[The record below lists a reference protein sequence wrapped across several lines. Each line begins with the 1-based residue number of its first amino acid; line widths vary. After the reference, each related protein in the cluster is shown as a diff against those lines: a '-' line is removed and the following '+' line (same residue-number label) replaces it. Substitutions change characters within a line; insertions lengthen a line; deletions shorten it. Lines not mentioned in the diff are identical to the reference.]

1 MQENLKGST
10 PDKTQ
15 IVPPNYNPSNK
26 PIYLI
31 IFLLLIS
38 ILLLGIVFL
47 FFLKSQSNKLSQITQ
62 PTITPN
68 KTSPSVTPS
77 LAISPTTQEVNSL
90 ILYIREGNIW
100 SVKSDG
106 TLLRQLTR
114 DGDNNNIRYNSLVF
128 INNEE
133 AGFIKCINT
142 NKCSIQSK
150 NLITSEEK
158 TLLEKDNFLT
168 AFTIDNNG
176 KLIAFIGNNSQEFP
190 TLYYFENGS
199 ERKILDFQ
207 PSLGRGG
214 SLSDEISLAFSPDN
228 KYLLIVNTTTQAN
241 LAKDMKT
248 IWVIDRMGNTLDSIP
263 KGSATNAV
271 WETPTRFFYKDN
283 EAVFRKTVGGSEEN
297 LGNITGY
304 GVSVSP
310 DKKNILTWNVDDS
323 GQTIILSYLIDNKI
337 STEVKQSLGYSKWLD
352 NKDIIAIKTSRSN
365 DSYLGFVTTGLVKY
379 DINSKEEKV
388 LDSNS
393 SIYQF
398 VIQR

>member
-1 MQENLKGST
+1 MQENIKDSI

-15 IVPPNYNPSNK
+15 IAPPNYNPSKK

-31 IFLLLIS
+31 IFLLLVS
-38 ILLLGIVFL
+38 ILLLGFVFL

-62 PTITPN
+62 PTIIPN
-68 KTSPSVTPS
+68 KTSPSVIPS

-106 TLLRQLTR
+106 TSLRQLTR
-114 DGDNNNIRYNSLVF
+114 DGDDNIRYSSLVF
-128 INNEE
+128 ISNEE

-158 TLLEKDNFLT
+158 KLLEKDNFLT
-168 AFTIDNNG
+168 AFTIVNNG
-176 KLIAFIGNNSQEFP
+176 KLIAFIGNNSQELP
-190 TLYYFENGS
+190 ILYYFENGS

-214 SLSDEISLAFSPDN
+214 SLSDEISLAFSPDD
-228 KYLLIVNTTTQAN
+228 KYLLVVNTITQPN

-297 LGNITGY
+297 LGNIAGH

-310 DKKNILTWNVDDS
+310 DKKNILTWNADDS
-323 GQTIILSYLIDNKI
+323 GQTIVFSYLIDSKI
-337 STEVKQSLGYSKWLD
+337 STEVKQNLGYSKWLD
-352 NKDIIAIKTSRSN
+352 NKDIIAVKTSRSN

-379 DINSKEEKV
+379 DINSREEKV